1 MISLHNAPCSVRD
14 SIQPTSPQTEHI
26 TSSPDTLQHRGLHW
40 WIQILIYITFIL
52 VGQSIGVLLG
62 RLYFNR
68 GGKSRWISTLI
79 QFVGFPV
86 LLPLYHIF
94 PKENTQRNKPL
105 DLISFFMIA
114 SIYIVLGLF
123 GAGASMMYSIGLQ
136 YMPISTFSLICASQL
151 AFNALFSFFLNSQ
164 SFTPY
169 IMNSLMLLTISSALL
184 VFQPD
189 HSSLPKGVSKAN
201 YVVGVLCAIGNAVG
215 YGLLYSITEFV
226 FQRILKN
233 ESFRA
238 TLDMMMYQSLVA
250 SCAAMAGLFISGE
263 WKTLNGEMAR
273 FELGKISYMMTLI
286 WTALGWQLY
295 TIGLLG
301 LIVKVS
307 SLFSNVVSTF
317 GLPIVPVLAVVF
329 FHDAMDGIKV
339 VAMLLAIWGFIS
351 YAYQQYLDD
360 ESKKSPNT
368 YSSRD
373 TESLRA

>member
-1 MISLHNAPCSVRD
+1 
-14 SIQPTSPQTEHI
+14 
-26 TSSPDTLQHRGLHW
+26 
-40 WIQILIYITFIL
+40 
-52 VGQSIGVLLG
+52 
-62 RLYFNR
+62 
-68 GGKSRWISTLI
+68 
-79 QFVGFPV
+79 
-86 LLPLYHIF
+86 
-94 PKENTQRNKPL
+94 
-105 DLISFFMIA
+105 
-114 SIYIVLGLF
+114 
-123 GAGASMMYSIGLQ
+123 
-136 YMPISTFSLICASQL
+136 
-151 AFNALFSFFLNSQ
+151 
-164 SFTPY
+164 
-169 IMNSLMLLTISSALL
+169 
-184 VFQPD
+184 
-189 HSSLPKGVSKAN
+189 
-201 YVVGVLCAIGNAVG
+201 
-215 YGLLYSITEFV
+215 
-226 FQRILKN
+226 
-233 ESFRA
+233 
-238 TLDMMMYQSLVA
+238 MYQSLVA

-360 ESKKSPNT
+360 ETKKSPNT